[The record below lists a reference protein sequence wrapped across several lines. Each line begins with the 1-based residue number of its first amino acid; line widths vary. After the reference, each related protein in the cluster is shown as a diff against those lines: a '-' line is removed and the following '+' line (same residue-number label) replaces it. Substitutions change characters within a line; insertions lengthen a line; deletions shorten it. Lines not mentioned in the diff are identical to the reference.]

1 MKRLFLSLLFLL
13 VLHLAAFQVLAQ
25 LQRLAIPPQ
34 SFSLTKKGASHDA
47 KAYCLDRH
55 LIISEPTEFRAVLTE
70 NINAVRVGSE
80 EMTLRDAIA
89 QNLVIVKGAGVRNR
103 RIYSDIDGTQLK
115 FISNTDKPITITF
128 TQPVAMGEQ
137 NFSLVDPT
145 LLKSVRKS
153 QSLLDFKT
161 VQDEIWRSGIDESRL
176 EALGFYGSGVVVRN
190 KATTTNAVLDFKSE
204 QGLALTGT
212 LLDTATK
219 DALERAE
226 QKEISALEQL
236 GFRAI
241 RSDTDVLSVSDNIR
255 VFEEIFGLPSTGK
268 LSKVRREMLKEY
280 EPSLKQAR
288 YVSLSRLTPTEL
300 VAQNS
305 TQNSAPN
312 IITFLKSGSD
322 LERTHILVGISK
334 RIEFWTIVRGQ
345 LFERQ
350 SGEAAIKALDQK
362 SNTLAWLMSDKETS
376 LVYASIYKPDG
387 KVLMRIGRDEIVLSR
402 SDMERFISGELSPPG
417 IDTAIKKMFADKPAR
432 TKLLIFRSPFSQ
444 GQGGDAGNGESP
456 LKHFG
461 YEQHDSLELYL
472 AFDRHYGKRE
482 KVDVF
487 LVSDITRGIKNLQG
501 LTKLS
506 ESSQI
511 ALYIDDAFKKSA
523 ETINPIRKDLEKK
536 GNKPTVPINVLKVG
550 DDSASRARISIFAGH
565 RDEGYQQLILRM
577 AEKGQFRDGIIV
589 LAACGGG
596 NCEAEFNSLLISK
609 SGARAVIFYNQEII
623 GQAVQDVLLKFAELL
638 NCECAPDGNY
648 QELWRKSV
656 DEVEEEAK
664 KKESIIYQ
672 NEIKKLR
679 NFLIQVSSVGSKSS
693 SPNTE

>member
-80 EMTLRDAIA
+80 AMTLRDAIA

-305 TQNSAPN
+305 TQNSTPN

-322 LERTHILVGISK
+322 LERTHILVGITK
-334 RIEFWTIVRGQ
+334 RIEFWTIIRGQ
-345 LFERQ
+345 LFGRQ

-417 IDTAIKKMFADKPAR
+417 IDAAIKKMFADKPAR

-456 LKHFG
+456 LKQFG

-487 LVSDITRGIKNLQG
+487 LVSDIIRGIKNLEG
-501 LTKLS
+501 LPKLS
-506 ESSQI
+506 EGSQI
-511 ALYIDDAFKKSA
+511 ALYIDDAFKESA
-523 ETINPIRKDLEKK
+523 KTINPIRKDLEAAKHAQ
-536 GNKPTVPINVLKVG
+536 INVLKVE
-550 DDSASRARISIFAGH
+550 DDSAPQARISIFAGH
-565 RDEGYQQLILRM
+565 RDEGYQQLILGM
-577 AEKGQFRDGIIV
+577 AEKGRFRDGIIV

-638 NCECAPDGNY
+638 SCECAPDGNY
-648 QELWRKSV
+648 QELWKKSV
-656 DEVEEEAK
+656 DEVGEEAK

-672 NEIKKLR
+672 NEVKKLR
-679 NFLIQVSSVGSKSS
+679 NILIQVSSVGSKSS
-693 SPNTE
+693 SPNAE